1 MWDSLPDI
9 VRLLLALAVVIGLMG
24 GLALIMKKLGLA
36 ENAHISPKGGKKRL
50 KIVETLALD
59 SRRRVAIIQRDDKQH
74 LVLLG
79 LNGDTVIETN
89 IDSKEEQETDNA

>member
-9 VRLLLALAVVIGLMG
+9 VRLLLALAFVVGLMG
-24 GLALIMKKLGLA
+24 GLALLMKKLGLA
-36 ENAHISPKGGKKRL
+36 ENAHIQNKNGKKRL

-89 IDSKEEQETDNA
+89 IDSPEQTDDNE